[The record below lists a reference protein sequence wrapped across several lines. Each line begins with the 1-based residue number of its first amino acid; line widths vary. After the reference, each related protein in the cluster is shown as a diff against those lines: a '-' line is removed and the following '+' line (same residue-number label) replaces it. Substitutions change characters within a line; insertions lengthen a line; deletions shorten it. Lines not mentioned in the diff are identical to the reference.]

1 MKHSLSSLSRR
12 VALLW
17 RKVPAL
23 AVLPLVALP
32 LTVLHAGAQAQALAW
47 PTKPIRVIV
56 PFVAGSGTD
65 TIARTVSERLS
76 RQLGQPMII
85 ENRPGAGGTIGSS
98 LLAHA
103 EADGQTIMVHS
114 NSHTVTPATYRNL
127 TYDPVKDITG
137 VIPLAGVPMVLVMAP
152 SKGIRTLADLVK
164 VAKAKPGSI
173 NFASAGAGGA
183 THLGAERLLLSAGF
197 TGTHIPFKGSND
209 ALTEVIAG
217 RVDFYYSPIGLAM
230 PFLKSDRLVAIAV
243 SSTARSAALPEV
255 PTTIEAGFPNTD
267 YGVWIAM
274 FAPAKT
280 PRAIINRLNEES
292 AKALRS
298 PESREKYNTLVMDN
312 MIMGVDE
319 FAAFLKKDFEV
330 NAELVKAA
338 GIQPN

>member
-1 MKHSLSSLSRR
+1 MKHSLSSAPRR
-12 VALLW
+12 TALLC
-17 RKVPAL
+17 
-23 AVLPLVALP
+23 AVLLSITALP
-32 LTVLHAGAQAQALAW
+32 WAAHAQAPAW
-47 PTKPIRVIV
+47 PSKPIRVIV
-56 PFVAGSGTD
+56 PFAAGSGTD
-65 TIARTVSERLS
+65 TIARAVSERLAK
-76 RQLGQPMII
+76 QLGQPLII
-85 ENRPGAGGTIGSS
+85 ENRPGAGGTIGSAM
-98 LLAHA
+98 LAQA
-103 EADGQTIMVHS
+103 EPDGHTIMVHS

-127 TYDPVKDITG
+127 SYDPVRDISG
-137 VIPLAGVPMVLVMAP
+137 VIPLAGVPMVLVIAP
-152 SKGIRTLADLVK
+152 SKGIRSLADLVK

-173 NFASAGAGGA
+173 NYASAGTGGA
-183 THLGAERLLLSAGF
+183 THLGAERLRLSAGF

-217 RVDFYYSPIGLAM
+217 RVDYYYSPIGLAM
-230 PFLKSDRLVAIAV
+230 PFLKAERLVALAV
-243 SSTARSAALPEV
+243 SSTTRSAALPEV

-267 YGVWIAM
+267 YGVWIAL

-298 PESREKYNTLVMDN
+298 PEAREKYNTLVMDH

>member
-1 MKHSLSSLSRR
+1 MKHPFSM
-12 VALLW
+12 LL
-17 RKVPAL
+17 RAAAPLLL
-23 AVLPLVALP
+23 AALPLV
-32 LTVLHAGAQAQALAW
+32 TQAQATAW
-47 PTKPIRVIV
+47 PSKPIRVIV

-65 TIARTVSERLS
+65 TIARNVSERLS
-76 RQLGQPMII
+76 KQLGQPLII
-85 ENRPGAGGTIGSS
+85 ENRPGAGGTIGSAM
-98 LLAHA
+98 LAQA
-103 EADGQTIMVHS
+103 EPDGHTIMVHS

-127 TYDPVKDITG
+127 AYDPIKDITG

-152 SKGIRTLADLVK
+152 ANGIRTLAELVK
-164 VAKAKPGSI
+164 AATAKPGSI
-173 NFASAGAGGA
+173 NYAAAGAGGA
-183 THLGAERLLLSAGF
+183 THLGAERLRLSAGF
-197 TGTHIPFKGSND
+197 TGAHIPFKGSND

-217 RVDFYYSPIGLAM
+217 RVDYYYSPIGLAM

-243 SSTARSAALPEV
+243 SSATRSTALPDV

-274 FAPAKT
+274 FAPART

-298 PESREKYNTLVMDN
+298 PESREKYNTLVMEN

-319 FAAFLKKDFEV
+319 FAAFLKKDFEI